1 MAFEARATPPSRE
14 KTLDRASSIL
24 RYVHEVRQ
32 KEHEKLLV
40 AVSNMIIF
48 GNKPLNK
55 DGKVYQYDPENQ
67 KEFWKSGSIIQSASS
82 SIQPV
87 INRQKTTL
95 FETEMRVPT
104 DVQTIFESEPKKKEV
119 KDEQSFFQKLTGKKT
134 KRMVNAKDP
143 YQSSIE
149 QFEKELKIINQIEL
163 FFEYQSYG
171 MKKAKRGLK
180 ISTLA
185 EYRDFHYNR
194 FFKISTSLI
203 RLHRMFLDDSLSD
216 EQKYAVQVSATI
228 EKELYRKEQ
237 IDQQKM

>member
-32 KEHEKLLV
+32 KEHEKLQI

-48 GNKPLNK
+48 GNKPLTE
-55 DGKVYQYDPENQ
+55 GKVYQYEPEYQ
-67 KEFWKSGSIIQSASS
+67 KEFWASGSTIQSASS

-87 INRQKTTL
+87 VNRQKTTL

-104 DVQTIFESEPKKKEV
+104 DVQTIFESEPKKKDV
-119 KDEQSFFQKLTGKKT
+119 KDEQSFFQKLTGKRT
-134 KRMVNAKDP
+134 KRVVNTNDP
-143 YQSSIE
+143 YQSSIK
-149 QFEKELKIINQIEL
+149 QFEKELTILNQIEL

-171 MKKAKRGLK
+171 MKKARRGLK
-180 ISTLA
+180 ISTLM

-237 IDQQKM
+237 EQQKQM